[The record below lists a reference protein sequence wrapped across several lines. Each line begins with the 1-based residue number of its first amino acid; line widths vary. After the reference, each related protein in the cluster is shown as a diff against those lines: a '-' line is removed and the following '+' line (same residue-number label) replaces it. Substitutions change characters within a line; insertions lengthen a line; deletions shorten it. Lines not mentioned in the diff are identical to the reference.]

1 MLLLEINEEKESNI
15 HIHGEN
21 QKMQMILEQGRQQY
35 AAVLDRNAALE
46 DEVHICQTSISRS
59 IFDRLFQLKELHFE
73 MKMLMNSKD
82 SSQNEIEKTL
92 MNLEEK
98 SGELKSAKV
107 I

>member
-46 DEVHICQTSISRS
+46 DEVHMSN
-59 IFDRLFQLKELHFE
+59 LHLSVNF
-73 MKMLMNSKD
+73 
-82 SSQNEIEKTL
+82 
-92 MNLEEK
+92 
-98 SGELKSAKV
+98 
-107 I
+107 